1 MNGDYINMRLVKS
14 EEELDWFR
22 IGAALSDL
30 SIDAL
35 ERELRPGLTEHE
47 VADLIERAYVPW
59 GGRTVIHFIGSTP
72 MKNPFLQVPAQFTS
86 SRTVQSGDILVAEIS
101 ASFRE
106 YSGQILR
113 SFAVDSEPTP
123 LYLKLH
129 SVAEA
134 AFNEILK
141 AIRPGA
147 SASDLVQAGK
157 VIENSGFTICDD
169 MIHGYGGGYL
179 PPVLGLPSRR
189 KEVIP
194 DLSLEVGMMLVI
206 QPNVITPDKKS
217 GVQTGECVV
226 VTKNGCESLHN
237 AKRGFLSTGRK
248 S

>member
-1 MNGDYINMRLVKS
+1 M
-14 EEELDWFR
+14 
-22 IGAALSDL
+22 SDL

-59 GGRTVIHFIGSTP
+59 GGRTGIHFIGSTS

-106 YSGQILR
+106 YSGQVLR

-123 LYLKLH
+123 LYRKLH
-129 SVAEA
+129 SVAES

-147 SASDLVQAGK
+147 SAWDLVQAGK

-206 QPNVITPDKKS
+206 
-217 GVQTGECVV
+217 
-226 VTKNGCESLHN
+226 
-237 AKRGFLSTGRK
+237 
-248 S
+248 

>member
-22 IGAALSDL
+22 IGAALSYL

-35 ERELRPGLTEHE
+35 EWDLRPGLTEHE

-59 GGRTVIHFIGSTP
+59 GGRTGIHFIGSTP

-106 YSGQILR
+106 YSGQVLR

-123 LYLKLH
+123 LYWKLH

-134 AFNEILK
+134 AFNEIVI
-141 AIRPGA
+141 AIRPST
-147 SASDLVQAGK
+147 SASDHV
-157 VIENSGFTICDD
+157 
-169 MIHGYGGGYL
+169 
-179 PPVLGLPSRR
+179 
-189 KEVIP
+189 
-194 DLSLEVGMMLVI
+194 
-206 QPNVITPDKKS
+206 
-217 GVQTGECVV
+217 
-226 VTKNGCESLHN
+226 
-237 AKRGFLSTGRK
+237 
-248 S
+248 